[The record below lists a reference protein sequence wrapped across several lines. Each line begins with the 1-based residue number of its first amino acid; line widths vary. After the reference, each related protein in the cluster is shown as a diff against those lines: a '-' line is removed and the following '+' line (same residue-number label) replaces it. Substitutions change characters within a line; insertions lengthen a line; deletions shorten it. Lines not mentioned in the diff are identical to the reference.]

1 MQLDKKYLGGHDMA
15 KKILFAKAKVDE
27 EERNIYC
34 NDLDREDYDSKY
46 KGHLTCINGCK
57 ARVKFTQKKNNVKF
71 FSTWNKEGKLHNKD
85 CPYFVEY
92 KGVKG
97 RQKLNAYY
105 KRIELDDDTIFN
117 RIKRK
122 HNELHR
128 SYNGNEY
135 PVPDRG
141 SMEIENTG
149 EEIVDTAINA
159 TTGEESSVG
168 AYIRHKDANFV
179 TIDDLGSIIS
189 VYGVIGNVWLD
200 QNKDGTKFA
209 YINYVTKNTSVNILF
224 SEAFYYNEYSNGV
237 EEFERFIGKV
247 QKLVNNSE
255 NPVEVIAYGEITKKK
270 RRKSGVNVS
279 VYSPK
284 RILIDGMSYNEIL
297 YKDITK
303 NI

>member
-1 MQLDKKYLGGHDMA
+1 MA

-34 NDLDREDYDSKY
+34 NDLDKEDYDSKY

-57 ARVKFTQKKNNVKF
+57 ARVKFTQKKNNIKF

-105 KRIELDDDTIFN
+105 KSIELDDDTIFN

-122 HNELHR
+122 YNELHR

-149 EEIVDTAINA
+149 EEIVDTSINT

-168 AYIRHKDANFV
+168 SYIRHKDANFV
-179 TIDDLGSIIS
+179 TTDDLGSMIS
-189 VYGVIGNVWLD
+189 VYGVIDNVWLD

-224 SEAFYYNEYSNGV
+224 SEAFRITQLLTLIFRKALKEPVPN
-237 EEFERFIGKV
+237 FIPLQLDEMTQFDTVTCSTSKPG
-247 QKLVNNSE
+247 
-255 NPVEVIAYGEITKKK
+255 A
-270 RRKSGVNVS
+270 S
-279 VYSPK
+279 VLKHIPSSSQS
-284 RILIDGMSYNEIL
+284 IIQS
-297 YKDITK
+297 DITTLRLL
-303 NI
+303 ISIPSQL

>member
-1 MQLDKKYLGGHDMA
+1 MA

-179 TIDDLGSIIS
+179 TID
-189 VYGVIGNVWLD
+189 
-200 QNKDGTKFA
+200 
-209 YINYVTKNTSVNILF
+209 VT
-224 SEAFYYNEYSNGV
+224 Y
-237 EEFERFIGKV
+237 
-247 QKLVNNSE
+247 
-255 NPVEVIAYGEITKKK
+255 
-270 RRKSGVNVS
+270 
-279 VYSPK
+279 
-284 RILIDGMSYNEIL
+284 
-297 YKDITK
+297 
-303 NI
+303 